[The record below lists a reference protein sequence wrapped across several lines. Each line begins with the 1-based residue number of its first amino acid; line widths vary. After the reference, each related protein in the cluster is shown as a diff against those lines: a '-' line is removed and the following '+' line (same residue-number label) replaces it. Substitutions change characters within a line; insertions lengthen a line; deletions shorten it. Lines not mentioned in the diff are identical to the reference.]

1 MEKDKKIRRYRTR
14 KPLEITKEM
23 FLEELGKNNGDYYK
37 TYTSMGLNYN
47 TYYKWRCDDEDFN
60 QKCIDAKK
68 KTVEFVE
75 KRLFDKIAEGDPS
88 LIKFFLSC
96 KAGYVMTKN
105 VVAKVDSNND
115 VNVKAVIDEIKKDLK

>member
-1 MEKDKKIRRYRTR
+1 MGTKKRDY
-14 KPLEITKEM
+14 LSITKED
-23 FLEELGKNNGDYYK
+23 FLKELEKNNGDYYK
-37 TYTSMGLNYN
+37 TYTSMGLPYN
-47 TYYKWRCDDEDFN
+47 IYYKWRCEDPEFD

-105 VVAKVDSNND
+105 VVAKIDSNND
-115 VNVKAVIDEIKKDLK
+115 VNVKAVIDEIKKDLQ